1 MQQRRLKVELTVPPV
16 SVLAP
21 ENSHLELDSR
31 NFEPQFR
38 SSLDWLV
45 YKKHLKHMQSVD
57 HTPLTGLFKYWI
69 WFRFFVLR
77 SGIFEPPGN
86 SHLKMHWVLIGNFE
100 KNPLEVPRCWFVAG
114 VAWKFF

>member
-38 SSLDWLV
+38 SSLD
-45 YKKHLKHMQSVD
+45 
-57 HTPLTGLFKYWI
+57 
-69 WFRFFVLR
+69 
-77 SGIFEPPGN
+77 
-86 SHLKMHWVLIGNFE
+86 
-100 KNPLEVPRCWFVAG
+100 
-114 VAWKFF
+114 

>member
-1 MQQRRLKVELTVPPV
+1 
-16 SVLAP
+16 
-21 ENSHLELDSR
+21 
-31 NFEPQFR
+31 
-38 SSLDWLV
+38 
-45 YKKHLKHMQSVD
+45 MQSVD

-86 SHLKMHWVLIGNFE
+86 SHLKMHGVLIGNFE

-114 VAWKFF
+114 VAWKFFLTLQKVPILNQNIISYMYHISFRLKTIPKRYEEQPR